1 MTQHLTFKENLA
13 LLEARR
19 RDIPYTEKEAKGAVD
34 KVTATLSGT
43 EAANMTKLARRFA
56 RLDASL
62 NALKEQREVLNA
74 KLKEDVQG
82 MFDAEDVVLTRV
94 VETSQFTLTLAKE
107 LKKTGPDTK
116 TVDYESIIAALSALI
131 DDELQPKVAKIIKK
145 YTEVTPGKESVPVR
159 KLIVSKEVV
168 KEGIMDTI
176 EKIKNWAAGLLKEMT
191 SWATRYDSKLN
202 NLKKKAGLTNG

>member
-107 LKKTGPDTK
+107 IKKDKGTT
-116 TVDYESIIAALSALI
+116 TMDYEAIIAALSALI

-145 YTEVTPGKESVPVR
+145 YTEIVPPKDPVR